1 MPKKIIGFG
10 ATLALSAAL
19 LVPLSAFASL
29 SSGQVQ
35 AVMSLLQSFGV
46 DQATVNNVSAALTG
60 STATS
65 ASQSSCVTLSYNLY
79 AGQTDGSTGGQV
91 TQLQTYL
98 GISPTTGYF
107 GPLTEEA
114 VQNWQSAKGIV
125 TSGSPDTTGYGFVG
139 PQTRSAMSC
148 GGDVSTVVPN
158 TYTPT
163 LSFGTNTATPSTT
176 LTGGGIQAAF
186 NQSSLKNTT
195 SSPLLTGIAQNI
207 AQVRIDIYGHQS
219 VTAPVVNGAWSAQ
232 VSEALPYGVYS
243 VQIVNAATGAVLASG
258 ALQVSG
264 TATTQTTQ
272 TGQVTV
278 VPPSTGPGVTVTVP
292 NTSTTG
298 TAPTATIN
306 ASSLA
311 LVGGAY
317 TVSGTAANTK
327 SLLVYM
333 LPTYYTGG
341 RDFAS
346 ISSAPHGFAANSVVV
361 PTVNP
366 VPVQA
371 WNSMWFA
378 YFGAPGPV
386 GSVVAV
392 YDANTHALLVY
403 GYVGGG
409 VGGSVNSG
417 GGGENNAAGDAGA
430 GDVGG
435 AGSSGNGNGNDS
447 NDNSGGGDPGGAASE
462 AGF

>member
-10 ATLALSAAL
+10 AAFALSAAL
-19 LVPLSAFASL
+19 LAPLSAFASL

-35 AVMSLLQSFGV
+35 SVVTMLQAFGV
-46 DQATVNNVSAALTG
+46 DQATINSVSAALTG
-60 STATS
+60 SAATS
-65 ASQSSCVTLSYNLY
+65 APQSSCITLSYNLY
-79 AGQTDGSTGGQV
+79 AGQTDASTGGQV

-139 PQTRSAMSC
+139 PQTRSVMSC
-148 GGDVSTVVPN
+148 GGNASTVASN

-195 SSPLLTGIAQNI
+195 SSPLITGIAQNI

-232 VSEALPYGVYS
+232 VGEALPYGVYS
-243 VQIVNAATGAVLASG
+243 VQVVNPATGAVLASG
-258 ALQVSG
+258 ALQVSS

-272 TGQVTV
+272 TGQVAV

-292 NTSTTG
+292 NTSITG
-298 TAPTATIN
+298 TAPTATMN

-311 LVGGAY
+311 VIGGSY

-361 PTVNP
+361 PQVSP

-409 VGGSVNSG
+409 VGSIGSSG
-417 GGGENNAAGDAGA
+417 GENGGGETAGGNGA
-430 GDVGG
+430 PGGDTSGPSG
-435 AGSSGNGNGNDS
+435 PSGDQAQNGGSSDS
-447 NDNSGGGDPGGAASE
+447 VN
-462 AGF
+462 F